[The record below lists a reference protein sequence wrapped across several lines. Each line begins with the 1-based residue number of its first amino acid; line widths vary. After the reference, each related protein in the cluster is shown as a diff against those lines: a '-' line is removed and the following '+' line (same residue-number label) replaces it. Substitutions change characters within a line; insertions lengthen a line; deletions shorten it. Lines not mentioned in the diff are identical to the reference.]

1 MTGRE
6 IRAQFELYGIKQNK
20 LCEELSVRMRWKIYP
35 SQLCAALSDNPPDGT
50 KTRMIRSEC
59 ERMIEEWK
67 GARA

>member
-6 IRAQFELYGIKQNK
+6 IKAQFELFGKKQNK
-20 LCEELSVRMRWKIYP
+20 LCEELSARLRWKVYP
-35 SQLCAALSDNPPDGT
+35 SQLCEALSDNPKDGT
-50 KTRMIRSEC
+50 KTRIILSEC